1 MRSSNRA
8 AMRIRRALPLTFLV
22 VAAVAA
28 TPPLAGGKLAPA
40 KPLAWTD
47 MAGDANG
54 FNDQGGA
61 APASPGDTAGP
72 AQYDPA
78 DIVGVSFA
86 RLDDGKKVLGLTVTM
101 KLTGAPSQGLLYRVT
116 GAAGNCSTFWFQY
129 SWPTGGPGVAT
140 LRHNCVA
147 NPDPTSVGGTTNQ
160 AIDGKVVGNSIVW
173 TLLVKD
179 LPPGVKIGSPISP
192 ALGETRAILGGPGT
206 PGATVPVI
214 DQTATQTAAYKIG
227 Q

>member
-1 MRSSNRA
+1 VANVP
-8 AMRIRRALPLTFLV
+8 AMRIRRAVPLTLLV

-28 TPPLAGGKLAPA
+28 TPALAGAKLAPSA
-40 KPLAWTD
+40 PLSWTD
-47 MAGDANG
+47 MAGDANA

-61 APASPGDTAGP
+61 APASPPETAGP

-78 DIVGVSFA
+78 DILGVTFA

-101 KLTGAPSQGLLYRVT
+101 KLTGSPSQGLLYRVT
-116 GAAGNCSTFWFQY
+116 GAAGACSTFWFQY
-129 SWPTGGPGVAT
+129 NWPAGGNGVAT

-147 NPDPTSVGGTTNQ
+147 NADPTAVGGTTNQ

-179 LPPGVKIGSPISP
+179 LPPGVKIGSVISP
-192 ALGETRAILGGPGT
+192 ALGETRSIIGGPGT
-206 PGATVPVI
+206 PGVTAPVI
-214 DQTATQTAAYKIG
+214 DQTATQTTAYKIG

>member
-1 MRSSNRA
+1 
-8 AMRIRRALPLTFLV
+8 MRIRRAVPLTLLV
-22 VAAVAA
+22 VSALAA
-28 TPPLAGGKLAPA
+28 TPALAGSKLAAA
-40 KPLAWTD
+40 KPLTWTD
-47 MAGDANG
+47 IAGDANAL
-54 FNDQGGA
+54 NDQGGA

-78 DIVGVSFA
+78 DVLGVTFS

-101 KLTGAPSQGLLYRVT
+101 KLTGTPSQGLLYRVT
-116 GAAGNCSTFWFQY
+116 GAAGACTTFWFQY
-129 SWPTGGPGVAT
+129 NWPAGGDGVAT

-160 AIDGKVVGNSIVW
+160 PIDGKVVGSSIVW

-179 LPPGVKIGSPISP
+179 LPPGVKIGSVISP
-192 ALGETRAILGGPGT
+192 GLGETRSIIGGPGT
-206 PGATVPVI
+206 PGATAPVI
-214 DQTATQTAAYKIG
+214 DQTATQTATYKIG